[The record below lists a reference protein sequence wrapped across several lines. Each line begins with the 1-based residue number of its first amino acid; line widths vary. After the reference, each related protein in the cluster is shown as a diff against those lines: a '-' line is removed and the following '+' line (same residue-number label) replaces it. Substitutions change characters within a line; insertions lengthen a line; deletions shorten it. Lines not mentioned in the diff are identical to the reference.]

1 MLVAPYARFSADLQD
16 ARSITDQI
24 DMARQHAAKQGGL
37 ITAEFM
43 DATIPGASMANCQR
57 RTCSRS
63 NEALRSANVYR
74 EEMSLARPPEAA
86 AAGWAAGAARCTRP
100 PRTTTRLAR
109 PSGACHRLGEKA
121 FTLGLLARQLAGPAH
136 GLRLFADALLGRL
149 FVVLPLLHLP
159 EDALALHL
167 LL

>member
-86 AAGWAAGAARCTRP
+86 AARWAAGAARCTRP

>member
-86 AAGWAAGAARCTRP
+86 PARGTAGAATGTRP
-100 PRTTTRLAR
+100 AGTTARLAR
-109 PSGACHRLGEKA
+109 PSGSRHR
-121 FTLGLLARQLAGPAH
+121 
-136 GLRLFADALLGRL
+136 
-149 FVVLPLLHLP
+149 
-159 EDALALHL
+159 
-167 LL
+167 